1 MARNNRELSQFSAFL
16 HIEDLPES
24 PSIISLGATEFTGFS
39 DPPLIG
45 IGTTG
50 PDSILHIA
58 VGTTDVIISGNS
70 PGGGLLLDGNLV
82 SRGSGYIKDTL
93 YVTAQPGSPGG
104 QTAIEALYGD
114 VVIGGNI
121 TLDYTSSS
129 GIRTESDLYINAS
142 EIGITT
148 NTILAHYGP
157 SLFYNDFETTGI
169 TSLRNNV
176 RITAGLGA
184 TQIESESISTGL
196 LTVEGGVGIAGSV
209 HSTSFVSDKFLVT
222 DGGTLTLESNTE
234 LFAQGATQLNF
245 LDVNNELFVS
255 GIATIGETLYLTQ
268 LDDSFDLTT
277 GSLLIEGGVAIK
289 KQLRVG
295 TGLTVEG
302 SIYSA
307 NGLYAQGPIARIDTD
322 TIFLGVT
329 TASSFAGSG
338 IIRVNSEFD
347 SSLIP
352 YGDSVYDLGNL
363 SNRWANVRAVNIT
376 SDDISV
382 DSQLIVSGNIT
393 VGGDAQFTNGI
404 NVSGATGNF
413 SPGINVSG
421 LASITNL
428 DVTGFAAFTNDIS
441 GTIENA
447 KRAIAVDVSVAST
460 DKDYYFTFNDSFL
473 ANPNT
478 TLFVDVNTKVNPI
491 TGDVGFGG
499 NLSIGGTILDSTNG
513 IDGFFT
519 LFDNSVTSVRAFS
532 NSLSISV
539 GSTNG
544 ITTVRSDLVDIQ
556 GNALQIGLGA
566 TAAIKSAGVENIT
579 MTGNTLTELAG
590 SLSIGGTTLSVLNDL
605 LYFADENVTSV
616 SAFGFA
622 DQVLLGSDSVGY
634 TSIRNPL
641 FIIAGDIRINGD
653 QIQAS
658 TGDVNIDMTGAD
670 LTRFAGDIQVDGGD
684 ILVSGGTTHI
694 TMVGSQK
701 AVFVGDI
708 EVGGNDIRASD
719 GNINITM
726 LSNTLTSIVGQLR
739 VESNEIIDTGNTLNM
754 TLGTNYVQFE
764 NDIRINGDSIRASD
778 NAINLTLD
786 SDIRTVLS
794 GNLQLGNNIIE
805 ASDGAEAIEVVPVYG
820 SVGIKSDLT
829 IENDVYVK
837 GSDVIIRSDTIKIRD
852 RLIDIG
858 MGIDT
863 TSATALVV
871 PQQDDDKDIGILFNY
886 YDLSS
891 KKAAIFWDDSRNSV
905 GIASDVT
912 EVSEVLTV
920 NSYAKIDVKNITIH
934 DCAGTSDL
942 ILCDEETSTRSL
954 INVVID
960 GGTY

>member
-16 HIEDLPES
+16 HIEDLPLS
-24 PSIISLGATEFTGFS
+24 PSIISLGATSFTGFT
-39 DPPLIG
+39 DRPLIG

-50 PDSILHIA
+50 PASTVHIA
-58 VGTTDVIISGNS
+58 AGTTDVIISGNA
-70 PGGGLLLDGNLV
+70 PGGGLLLDGKIV
-82 SRGSGYIKDTL
+82 SLGSGYIKDTL
-93 YVTAQPGSPGG
+93 YITAQPGSPGG

-129 GIRTESDLYINAS
+129 GIRTESSLDINAT

-148 NTILAHYGP
+148 TTKLFNYGP

-169 TSLRNNV
+169 LTVRNNV
-176 RITAGLGA
+176 RIIAGVAA
-184 TQIESESISTGL
+184 TQIDSESTITGL
-196 LTVEGGVGIAGSV
+196 LTVEGGVGIGGTA
-209 HSTSFVSDKFLVT
+209 TAEYFVSENYLVT
-222 DGGTLTLESNTE
+222 DGGILRLRPNTE
-234 LFAQGATQLNF
+234 FFAEGRSQLNF
-245 LDVNNELFVS
+245 LDINNELFVS

-268 LDDSFDLTT
+268 LDDSIDLTT
-277 GSLLIEGGVAIK
+277 GSLIIDGGASIK

-295 TGLTVEG
+295 TGLSVAE
-302 SIYSA
+302 SIYSG
-307 NGLYAQGPIARIDTD
+307 NGLYAEGPIVRLDTD

-338 IIRVNSEFD
+338 LIRVNSQFD
-347 SSLIP
+347 SSLVP
-352 YGDSVYDLGNL
+352 YGDATYDLGSL
-363 SNRWANVRAVNIT
+363 SNRWGNVRAVNVT
-376 SDDISV
+376 SNNVSV
-382 DSQLIVSGNIT
+382 NNDLIVSGNAT
-393 VGGDAQFTNGI
+393 FGGNSQFTNGI
-404 NVSGATGNF
+404 TVSG
-413 SPGINVSG
+413 SPSVFQSQINAVG
-421 LASITNL
+421 LSSLNNL
-428 DVTGFAAFTNDIS
+428 DVTGFATFDNDII
-441 GTIENA
+441 GTIETA

-460 DKDYYFTFNDSFL
+460 DTDYYFTYTDSFL
-473 ANPNT
+473 ANPNN
-478 TLFVDVNTKVNPI
+478 TLFVDVNTKINPI

-499 NLSIGGTILDSTNG
+499 NLSIGGTVLDSTSG
-513 IDGFFT
+513 TEGFFT
-519 LFDNSVTSVRAFS
+519 LFANSVTSVRAFT
-532 NSLSISV
+532 NTLSISI
-539 GSTNG
+539 GSTVG
-544 ITTVRSDLVDIQ
+544 ITTVSSDLVDIK

-579 MTGNTLTELAG
+579 MTGNTQTDIAG

-694 TMVGSQK
+694 SMVGSQK

-719 GNINITM
+719 GNVNITM
-726 LSNTLTSIVGQLR
+726 LSNTLTSVVGQLR

-764 NDIRINGDSIRASD
+764 SDIRINGDSIRASD
-778 NAINLTLD
+778 NAINITLD

-805 ASDGAEAIEVVPVYG
+805 ASDGAEAIEVTPVYG
-820 SVGIKSDLT
+820 SVGIRSDLT
-829 IENDVYVK
+829 IENDVYIK
-837 GSDVIIRSDTIKIRD
+837 GSDITIRSNSVKIRD

-863 TSATALVV
+863 TTATGLVV
-871 PQQDDDKDIGILFNY
+871 PQQDDNVDVGLLLNY
-886 YDLSS
+886 YDSSS
-891 KKAAIFWDDSRNSV
+891 KKAAIFWDDSRSSI

-912 EVSEVLTV
+912 EISEVLSV
-920 NSYAKIDVKNITIH
+920 NAYAKIDVKNITIH

-942 ILCDEETSTRSL
+942 IVCNESTRSL
-954 INVVID
+954 VNIVID
-960 GGTY
+960 GGSY